1 MELMDESVTKFLGRS
16 KVPLDFNLQV
26 DICYDVALALS
37 YLHSKSIIHRDLSSN
52 NVLLIAGK
60 RAKVTDF
67 GMSKLVDANPQMTP
81 LTQVP
86 GTQVYMPP
94 EALTAPPV
102 YTHKLDCFSYGVLTI
117 QIASGNFPTPGKAT
131 ELVDN
136 PHYPTGRVIAI
147 VPERERRARDIDL
160 IHPHPPPTHQL
171 ALDCIKD
178 RDKDRPSASEICKI
192 LASIKEG
199 SGYRQRSQTNEGIS
213 SAYHLEEQLRR
224 LGDEKSA
231 LQREMLAVKKQHQSD
246 MQCVADSRDR
256 EQEAHRKLA
265 LAQDEV
271 QNLRLT
277 LRRLREEHRDLAAR
291 EDEMQD
297 LRAKMHRMGEDFNRK
312 LATSEQEVREL
323 RMRLQKIGDEKARLA
338 GQYEQRERDVAY
350 YINSEQQARDTLAT
364 RERQLVESNRRE
376 KELLNA
382 RAQGYREEDR
392 AYSQPRPY
400 GYPAPDVDQR
410 HPRGQLGK
418 EVSIVGTFYSFI
430 RLLRFLVSLSINNRP

>member
-1 MELMDESVTKFLGRS
+1 MANLSKQQQQQQQLILYPEQTLGVGSYGKVCKALYGQLPCAAKLLHDTLFQYNDPGERVLSSKFELECQFLSTIKHPNVVQYLTTSEDKETRRPVLIMELMDESVTNFLGRS

-67 GMSKLVDANPQMTP
+67 GISKLVDANPQMTP

-102 YTHKLDCFSYGVLTI
+102 YTHKLDCFSYGVLII
-117 QIASGNFPTPGKAT
+117 QIASGNFPAPGKAT

-160 IHPHPPPTHQL
+160 IQPRPPPTLQL

-192 LASIKEG
+192 FASIKEG
-199 SGYRQRSQTNEGIS
+199 SGYPPAIS
-213 SAYHLEEQLRR
+213 TT
-224 LGDEKSA
+224 
-231 LQREMLAVKKQHQSD
+231 V
-246 MQCVADSRDR
+246 
-256 EQEAHRKLA
+256 
-265 LAQDEV
+265 
-271 QNLRLT
+271 T
-277 LRRLREEHRDLAAR
+277 I
-291 EDEMQD
+291 
-297 LRAKMHRMGEDFNRK
+297 
-312 LATSEQEVREL
+312 TS
-323 RMRLQKIGDEKARLA
+323 
-338 GQYEQRERDVAY
+338 
-350 YINSEQQARDTLAT
+350 AT
-364 RERQLVESNRRE
+364 RTPKTTMAVALPTT
-376 KELLNA
+376 A
-382 RAQGYREEDR
+382 GD
-392 AYSQPRPY
+392 
-400 GYPAPDVDQR
+400 
-410 HPRGQLGK
+410 
-418 EVSIVGTFYSFI
+418 
-430 RLLRFLVSLSINNRP
+430 

>member
-1 MELMDESVTKFLGRS
+1 MLIMELMDESVTNFLGRS

-67 GMSKLVDANPQMTP
+67 GISKLVDANPQMTP

-102 YTHKLDCFSYGVLTI
+102 YTHKLDCFSYGVLII
-117 QIASGNFPTPGKAT
+117 QIASGNFPAPGKAT

-136 PHYPTGRVIAI
+136 PHYPTGRVIVI

-160 IHPHPPPTHQL
+160 IQPRPPPTLQL

-192 LASIKEG
+192 FASIKEG
-199 SGYRQRSQTNEGIS
+199 SGYRQRSQTNEEIS
-213 SAYHLEEQLRR
+213 SAYRLEEQLKR
-224 LGDEKSA
+224 LEDEKSA
-231 LQREMLAVKKQHQSD
+231 LQKELLAVKKQHQSD
-246 MQCVADSRDR
+246 MRVEEQRVADSRDR
-256 EQEAHRKLA
+256 EQEAHRKLD

-271 QNLRLT
+271 QNLRLS

-291 EDEMQD
+291 EHMET
-297 LRAKMHRMGEDFNRK
+297 N
-312 LATSEQEVREL
+312 TS
-323 RMRLQKIGDEKARLA
+323 
-338 GQYEQRERDVAY
+338 
-350 YINSEQQARDTLAT
+350 
-364 RERQLVESNRRE
+364 
-376 KELLNA
+376 
-382 RAQGYREEDR
+382 
-392 AYSQPRPY
+392 
-400 GYPAPDVDQR
+400 APDQR
-410 HPRGQLGK
+410 HLRGQLVK
-418 EVSIVGTFYSFI
+418 EVSMILCTSDKGMQCFD
-430 RLLRFLVSLSINNRP
+430 SI